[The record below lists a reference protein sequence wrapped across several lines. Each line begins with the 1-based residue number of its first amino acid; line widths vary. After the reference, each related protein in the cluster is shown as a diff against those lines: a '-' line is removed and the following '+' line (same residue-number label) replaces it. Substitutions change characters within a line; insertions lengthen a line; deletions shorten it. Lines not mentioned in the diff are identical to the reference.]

1 MDIEGRFI
9 TPIQPLDLSGKIT
22 PIQPLRSLAE
32 MQETGSSVQ
41 VAGAEGVS
49 AFKSIFEEMIGNV
62 RSTEDNLVK
71 QQYLLATGQIEDPHT
86 VGIASSEAQL
96 AVDMLVSLRT
106 KALEAYNEI
115 MRISL

>member
-1 MDIEGRFI
+1 MEEMFI
-9 TPIQPLDLSGKIT
+9 TPLQPLKSMAEVSGISRLGTVEGSRNATDPDTIKGQEGIT
-22 PIQPLRSLAE
+22 
-32 MQETGSSVQ
+32 
-41 VAGAEGVS
+41 
-49 AFKSIFEEMIGNV
+49 AFKSIFEEAIDNV
-62 RSTEDNLVK
+62 RSTEDTLAK
-71 QQYLLATGQIEDPHT
+71 RQYQLATGQIEDPHT

>member
-1 MDIEGRFI
+1 MEDRFI
-9 TPIQPLDLSGKIT
+9 TPL
-22 PIQPLRSLAE
+22 QPLRSMAAVSAVSGLGNVNGEARVADSDTIKG
-32 MQETGSSVQ
+32 QEGI
-41 VAGAEGVS
+41 S
-49 AFKSIFEEMIGNV
+49 AFKSIFEEAIDNV
-62 RSTEDNLVK
+62 RSTEDTLAK
-71 QQYLLATGQIEDPHT
+71 RQYQLATGQIEDPHT

>member
-1 MDIEGRFI
+1 MEDRFI
-9 TPIQPLDLSGKIT
+9 TPL
-22 PIQPLRSLAE
+22 QPLRSMAAVSGLGNVNGEARVADSDTIKG
-32 MQETGSSVQ
+32 QEGI
-41 VAGAEGVS
+41 S
-49 AFKSIFEEMIGNV
+49 AFKSIFEEAIDNV
-62 RSTEDNLVK
+62 RSTEDTLARR
-71 QQYLLATGQIEDPHT
+71 QYELATGQIEDPHT

>member
-1 MDIEGRFI
+1 MEDMFI
-9 TPIQPLDLSGKIT
+9 TPLQPIKSITDVSGISGLGAANGRRAAGDSDDIKG
-22 PIQPLRSLAE
+22 
-32 MQETGSSVQ
+32 QEGI
-41 VAGAEGVS
+41 A
-49 AFKSIFEEMIGNV
+49 AFKSIFEEAIDNV
-62 RSTEDNLVK
+62 RSTEDTLARR
-71 QQYLLATGQIEDPHT
+71 QYELATGQIEDPHT

>member
-1 MDIEGRFI
+1 MEEMFI
-9 TPIQPLDLSGKIT
+9 TPLQPLKSMAEVSGISRLGT
-22 PIQPLRSLAE
+22 
-32 MQETGSSVQ
+32 
-41 VAGAEGVS
+41 AEGS
-49 AFKSIFEEMIGNV
+49 RNATDPDTIKGQEGITAFKSIFEEAIDNV
-62 RSTEDNLVK
+62 RSTEDTLAK
-71 QQYLLATGQIEDPHT
+71 RQYQLATGQIEDPHT

>member
-1 MDIEGRFI
+1 MEEMFI
-9 TPIQPLDLSGKIT
+9 TPIQPLDLTGKIT
-22 PIQPLRSLAE
+22 PIQPPRSLSE
-32 MQETGSSVQ
+32 VQGTGVSAQ
-41 VAGAEGVS
+41 VEGAEGIS

-62 RSTEDNLVK
+62 RSTEDTLVK

>member
-1 MDIEGRFI
+1 MEERFI
-9 TPIQPLDLSGKIT
+9 TPL
-22 PIQPLRSLAE
+22 QPLRSITDVSGISGLGTVDGGARV
-32 MQETGSSVQ
+32 TGSDEIKGQ
-41 VAGAEGVS
+41 EGIS
-49 AFKSIFEEMIGNV
+49 AFKSIFEEAIDNV
-62 RSTEDNLVK
+62 RSTDDTLAK
-71 QQYLLATGQIEDPHT
+71 RQYELATGQIEDPHT

>member
-1 MDIEGRFI
+1 MEDMFI
-9 TPIQPLDLSGKIT
+9 TPLQLMKSIADVSGVSGLGT
-22 PIQPLRSLAE
+22 VNGRSA
-32 MQETGSSVQ
+32 
-41 VAGAEGVS
+41 VAGSDEIKGQEGISV
-49 AFKSIFEEMIGNV
+49 FKSIFEEAIGNV
-62 RSTEDNLVK
+62 RSTEDTLARR
-71 QQYLLATGQIEDPHT
+71 QYELATGQIEDPHT

>member
-1 MDIEGRFI
+1 MEDRFI
-9 TPIQPLDLSGKIT
+9 TPL
-22 PIQPLRSLAE
+22 QPLRSMAAVSGISGLGTVNGEARV
-32 MQETGSSVQ
+32 TGSDTIKGQ
-41 VAGAEGVS
+41 EGIS
-49 AFKSIFEEMIGNV
+49 AFKSIFEEAIDNV
-62 RSTEDNLVK
+62 RSTEDTLAK
-71 QQYLLATGQIEDPHT
+71 RQYQLATGQIEDPHT